1 MNQFHGSVRF
11 DVIFLFIYE
20 TRILKQKI
28 GVNSA
33 TDDLKQSIDRLY
45 IKDEVTLFVSQIQ
58 LWSLELSIFFFHHLR
73 AFETNCNTARSVQ

>member
-20 TRILKQKI
+20 TRILKQKL

-58 LWSLELSIFFFHHLR
+58 L
-73 AFETNCNTARSVQ
+73 